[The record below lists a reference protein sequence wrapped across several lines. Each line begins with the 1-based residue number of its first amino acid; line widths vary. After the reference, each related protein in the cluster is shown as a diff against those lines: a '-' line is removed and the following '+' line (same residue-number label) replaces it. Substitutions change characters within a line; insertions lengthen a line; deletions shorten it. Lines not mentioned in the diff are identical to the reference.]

1 MTDASYPLTV
11 FYDGACPVCSAEM
24 LQLQSEDRHQRIVLD
39 DVSGE
44 AGRDGRLGVGQQA
57 LLDCIHAVTVD
68 GRLLKG
74 VDVFEQVYRA
84 VGRDR
89 AASAMGW
96 PLMRW
101 LAERSYPLFVRHR
114 HRIPAFVGPMFWP
127 EGARQHRL
135 RVQAQDALKRSQT
148 CQDGACAH
156 PADDAGNHTG
166 THTGA

>member
-1 MTDASYPLTV
+1 MSDTSYPLTV

-24 LQLQSEDRHQRIVLD
+24 LQLQSEDRHHRIVLD

-44 AGRDGRLGVGQQA
+44 AGRVGRVGVSQQA
-57 LLDCIHAVTVD
+57 LLDCIHALTAD

-89 AASAMGW
+89 AASAVGW

-114 HRIPAFVGPMFWP
+114 HSERNPLNPFILP
-127 EGARQHRL
+127 
-135 RVQAQDALKRSQT
+135 
-148 CQDGACAH
+148 
-156 PADDAGNHTG
+156 
-166 THTGA
+166 